1 MPNENKVTSRWY
13 LRLTNL
19 FPSSVEVKKLKRL
32 GGEYVWI
39 YIELMILALNDPE
52 FCLRHTGLEVCLAAE
67 VALAIDEDEERVQ
80 TVLDVLSKGGLLRQ
94 FDEISFFLEPAS
106 VLSGGSDP
114 TVRSRNRR
122 KKGDNDNGD
131 VACNTGDVACN
142 AGDDSCN
149 DSYNN
154 INRQNQNN
162 NNNQS
167 ILITTDRTS
176 AVGRSKSRLIDHG
189 VSASDLSLFFETK
202 YRVVISEAELAELLN
217 VFESPVLWWAMENSY
232 QHAKKDRKLYFNRI
246 LENKRNDG
254 CFTLVNLA
262 IREAASQDIQKAMI
276 DKYGGIKQ
284 AVDNANNEPF

>member
-1 MPNENKVTSRWY
+1 M
-13 LRLTNL
+13 
-19 FPSSVEVKKLKRL
+19 EVKKLKRL

-39 YIELMILALNDPE
+39 YVELMILALNDPE
-52 FCLRHTGLEVCLAAE
+52 FCLRHTGLEESLAAE
-67 VALAIDEDEERVQ
+67 VALAIDEDEGQVQ

-94 FDEISFFLEPAS
+94 FDETSFFLEPAS

-122 KKGDNDNGD
+122 KKGDNDNID

-149 DSYNN
+149 AGNDSCNDSYNN
-154 INRQNQNN
+154 SDKQNQNN
-162 NNNQS
+162 SNNQS

-176 AVGRSKSRLIDHG
+176 NVGRSKSRLMDYG
-189 VSASDLSLFFETK
+189 VSASDLSLFFEQE
-202 YRVVISEAELAELLN
+202 YRVAISEAELTELLK
-217 VFESPVLWWAMENSY
+217 VFESPVLWWAIENSC
-232 QHAKKDRKLYFNRI
+232 QHATKDRKLYFNAI

-262 IREAASQDIQKAMI
+262 IREAPSQDIQKAMI